1 MLFDADETQHEIAQV
16 VDCFTHDPDLR
27 RDLLQEA
34 LLHFWQKESEL
45 PGQTLSYY
53 LQGCHFRLLDYLRH
67 GRSLDSPTRSH
78 LRAELDEEN
87 DEEGPLPAELTL
99 HENAFDS
106 TANRDLLQAIAEQVD
121 EVNRRILLLAER
133 GAGVREISRELSIS
147 HPAVVK
153 RFRTIRIT
161 ARRLGSRP

>member
-1 MLFDADETQHEIAQV
+1 MLFHADETQLKIARV
-16 VDCFTHDPDLR
+16 VDRVTRDADLR

-53 LQGCHFRLLDYLRH
+53 LQSCHFHLLDYLRH

-99 HENAFDS
+99 HENASDS
-106 TANRDLLQAIAEQVD
+106 TANRDLLQVIAEHVD

-133 GAGVREISRELSIS
+133 GAGVREISRQLGIS

-153 RFRTIRIT
+153 RFRTIRVMV
-161 ARRLGSRP
+161 RRLGFHP